1 MENKIY
7 KCGILLHPTA
17 LPGPWGIGELG
28 SQTYKFVDDLVEMG
42 QAYWQILPLGPLDN
56 TFSPYSL
63 LSTFAGNPLIISFDG
78 LIEIG
83 LLKSEEVGDCSQYDN
98 SRIDFENVV
107 AQRMDV
113 LYKMCINFQQRASQ
127 ELIVEFTTFCNNQ
140 KDWLE
145 DYSKFCALRKA
156 NQNESW
162 NHWHPEN
169 EAQIIDIQN
178 EKILQFL
185 FHIQWNELKSYC
197 QEKGILIIGDM
208 PIYVSHDSADVWANP
223 QLFQLDEQ
231 GNKLAEAGCPPC
243 GFHDEG
249 QVWGNPLY
257 DWDIHLDTNFDWW
270 MRRFSKLFE
279 MVDIVRVD
287 HFIGFSK
294 YWKLPANSVSAQA
307 GHWEH
312 VPGNRLFD
320 KLFETYENPK
330 IIAEDLGDITA
341 DVIELR
347 NKYNFPGMRVLHF
360 EFGEQV
366 ESIKSIP
373 YDSVT
378 YTGTHDNNTSVGW
391 LNKLDGVEIDYIN
404 NHIVSSE
411 TKNHWKLIDH
421 ALQSGSRRTI
431 IPIQDILGLDE
442 ASRFNKPGTLSNEN
456 WSWRLLDSQLTKEVK
471 IKFRKLTENNS
482 RVVQVPI
489 ESLEVEL

>member
-1 MENKIY
+1 MENKIFRS
-7 KCGILLHPTA
+7 GILLHPTA
-17 LPGPWGIGELG
+17 LPGPWGIGEMG
-28 SQTYKFVDDLVEMG
+28 PHAYKFIDDLVEMG
-42 QAYWQILPLGPLDN
+42 QSYWQILPLGPVDN

-63 LSTFAGNPLIISFDG
+63 LSTFAGNPLLISFDV

-83 LLKSEEVGDCSQYDN
+83 LLKSDEVGDYSKFDAA
-98 SRIDFENVV
+98 RIDFEQVV

-113 LYKMCINFQQRASQ
+113 LNKMCVHFHKRASHDLM
-127 ELIVEFTTFCNNQ
+127 EAFNSFCNNQ
-140 KDWLE
+140 KDWLP
-145 DYSKFCALRKA
+145 DYVNFCALRKS

-185 FHIQWNELKSYC
+185 FHIQWNELKLYC
-197 QEKGILIIGDM
+197 HEKGILIIGDM
-208 PIYVSHDSADVWANP
+208 PIYVSHDSADVWGNP

-243 GFHDEG
+243 GFHEDG

-257 DWDIHLDTNFDWW
+257 DWDAHLNSNFEWW
-270 MRRFSKLFE
+270 MRRFSKLFKL
-279 MVDIVRVD
+279 VDVVRVD

-294 YWKLPANSVSAQA
+294 YWQLPPNSVSAQG
-307 GHWEH
+307 GHWVH

-320 KLFETYENPK
+320 TLFETFENPK
-330 IIAEDLGDITA
+330 IIAEDLGDVS
-341 DVIELR
+341 DEVIELR

-366 ESIKSIP
+366 ESIKSFP

-378 YTGTHDNNTSVGW
+378 YTGTHDNNTSLGW
-391 LNKLDGVEIDYIN
+391 LNNLDESEIDYISN
-404 NHIVSSE
+404 NLNSNEIDV
-411 TKNHWKLIDH
+411 HWRLIDH

-431 IPIQDILGLDE
+431 LPIQDVLGLDE
-442 ASRFNKPGTLSNEN
+442 ESRFNKPGTLSNKN
-456 WSWRLLDSQLTKEVK
+456 WSWRLLDSQITKEVK
-471 IKFRKLTENNS
+471 SKIRELTEKNS
-482 RVVQVPI
+482 RMVQVPFD
-489 ESLEVEL
+489 SLEVEL